1 MESSPGEAAAMKTV
15 EMATKDL
22 ERYINLVDKAT
33 ARFEGTDSNS
43 ESFTVSKTLQRS
55 HSWKEELIS
64 GANFIVLGNCG
75 DFPGHP
81 VA

>member
-1 MESSPGEAAAMKTV
+1 MNKKRFLEMESTPGEAAAMKTV

-43 ESFTVSKTLQRS
+43 ESFTLSKTLQRN
-55 HSWKEELIS
+55 HS
-64 GANFIVLGNCG
+64 
-75 DFPGHP
+75 
-81 VA
+81 

>member
-1 MESSPGEAAAMKTV
+1 MESTPGEAVAMKTV

-55 HSWKEELIS
+55 HS
-64 GANFIVLGNCG
+64 
-75 DFPGHP
+75 
-81 VA
+81 